1 MSLGKYGVAA
11 VFLTGAMLAGTVG
24 AQSGGAVGHLFRDC
38 PECPELVIVP
48 AGRFMMGSPS
58 GEKGRYD
65 TEGPLHEV
73 TIARPFAVGVY
84 EVTVGEWLVCETA
97 GECDRLDVPT
107 ATGGGWTTRHP
118 VVNASWNDAAA
129 YVRWLT
135 KVTGR
140 QYRLLSESE
149 WEYVARAGTSTRYWW
164 GDELTQTGRTTC
176 NGCGHRWI
184 DMAPAVVGSFLENG
198 FGLRDVHG
206 NVMEWVADCWNA
218 TYDDA
223 PADGSA
229 WETGDC
235 NKRVLRGGS
244 WVVNPALL
252 RSALRLRAIPR
263 YRNLTT
269 GFRVARDLDG
279 P

>member
-1 MSLGKYGVAA
+1 
-11 VFLTGAMLAGTVG
+11 
-24 AQSGGAVGHLFRDC
+24 
-38 PECPELVIVP
+38 
-48 AGRFMMGSPS
+48 MMGSPPD
-58 GEKGRYD
+58 EKGRYD
-65 TEGPLHEV
+65 SEGPLHEV
-73 TIARPFAVGVY
+73 TIRRPFAVGVY
-84 EVTVGEWLVCETA
+84 EVTFGEWLVCRGA
-97 GECDRLDVPT
+97 GECKNPDAFVVGEGADY
-107 ATGGGWTTRHP
+107 RHP
-118 VVNASWNDAAA
+118 VVNVSWNDATA

-164 GDELTQTGRTTC
+164 GDELTAGMITTC

-184 DMAPAVVGSFLENG
+184 DIRTAPVGSFLENG
-198 FGLRDVHG
+198 FGLHDVHG
-206 NVMEWVADCWNA
+206 NVTEWVADCWNA
-218 TYDDA
+218 TYDGA

-269 GFRVARDLDG
+269 GFRVARDWDG
-279 P
+279 S